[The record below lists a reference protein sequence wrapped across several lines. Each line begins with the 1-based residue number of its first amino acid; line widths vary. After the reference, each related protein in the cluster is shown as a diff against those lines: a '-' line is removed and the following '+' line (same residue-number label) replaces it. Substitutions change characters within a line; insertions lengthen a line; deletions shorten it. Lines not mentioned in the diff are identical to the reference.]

1 MTPHRLR
8 YPLTTHDY
16 NDAMAA
22 LGLHPVA
29 AMRDPVKAMR
39 TAATVRLDDAE
50 VDIETRLRCVH
61 ALTQS
66 LGTFAKL
73 SEAADLEK
81 RIEKLEAAYR
91 KENPGTLRRAV

>member
-1 MTPHRLR
+1 M
-8 YPLTTHDY
+8 
-16 NDAMAA
+16 NDARRKPKKRRRARKAA
-22 LGLHPVA
+22 DLGTAQRVA
-29 AMRDPVKAMR
+29 W
-39 TAATVRLDDAE
+39 TAVREAETMLLDTEQD
-50 VDIETRLRCVH
+50 VETRLRCVH